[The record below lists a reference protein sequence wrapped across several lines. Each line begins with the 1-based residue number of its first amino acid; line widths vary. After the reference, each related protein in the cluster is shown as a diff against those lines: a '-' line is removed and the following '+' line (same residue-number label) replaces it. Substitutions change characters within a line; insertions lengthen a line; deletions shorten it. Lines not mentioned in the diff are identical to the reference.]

1 MNPDDIDYILANEEL
16 ITPSQ
21 DFLASVMR
29 AVRRHAASLPP
40 MKFPWLRAL
49 PGILATFAAIMRAL
63 WDLVGFLNEPDVL
76 ASFKEQLHQFTDLAA
91 QFGVQWIVLA
101 IAISVFSL
109 MLSISLVSTDHYAA
123 NDGRIRRML
132 RAAVSIARKSG

>member
-1 MNPDDIDYILANEEL
+1 MNPDDIDDILTNERL
-16 ITPSQ
+16 ITPSP

-29 AVRRHAASLPP
+29 AVRRQAASLPP
-40 MKFPWLRAL
+40 LKFPWLRVL
-49 PGILATFAAIMRAL
+49 PGILATFVAIMRAV

-76 ASFKEQLHQFTDLAA
+76 AGFKEQLHQFADVAA

-101 IAISVFSL
+101 VAITVVSL
-109 MLSISLVSTDHYAA
+109 MLSVSLVGSEHYAA

-132 RAAVSIARKSG
+132 RAAVSMVRKSG

>member
-1 MNPDDIDYILANEEL
+1 MNPDDIDHILTNEEL
-16 ITPSQ
+16 ITPSP

-29 AVRRHAASLPP
+29 AVRRQAASLPP
-40 MKFPWLRAL
+40 LKFPWLRAL
-49 PGILATFAAIMRAL
+49 PGILAMFAAIMRVA

-76 ASFKEQLHQFTDLAA
+76 ASLKEQLHQFADVAA

-101 IAISVFSL
+101 VVMTVASL
-109 MLSISLVSTDHYAA
+109 MLSISLVGSEHYAV

-132 RAAVSIARKSG
+132 RAAVSIVRKSG